1 MLTISS
7 TKLAAVIKAAQQ
19 CEVDVLRSIT
29 TVASLPGP
37 AAEIPVA
44 HSYRRAL
51 VTLLRSLNNRE
62 LEDLVALAWIGRG
75 DFAPEE
81 WSEASSL
88 AHDFQKSCKTE
99 CLSTLPLLPEYIEE
113 ALDRLKS
120 RQLETAS

>member
-7 TKLAAVIKAAQQ
+7 TKLAAVIEAAQQ

-29 TVASLPGP
+29 TVASLPDP

-44 HSYRRAL
+44 YSYRRAL
-51 VTLLRSLNNRE
+51 MTLLRSLNNRE